1 MRYSS
6 AFRNNVIR
14 KVIPPENRPVG
25 EVSKEYGVSVQTIQ
39 NWLEKLK
46 DGTLEKDGVEL
57 SPGSRS
63 VQERFRILMESKSIP
78 EAEFGEWLRRNGL
91 HSEHLSLWEQELNML
106 INDKTDKTVA
116 RIKELEQE
124 NKRLKKELY
133 RKEKALAE
141 TAALLTLKKKANAIW
156 GDGEDD

>member
-14 KVIPPENRPVG
+14 KVIPPENRPMA

-39 NWLEKLK
+39 YWLGKLK
-46 DGTLEKDGVEL
+46 DGTLEKDGAEL
-57 SPGSRS
+57 SPGNRS
-63 VQERFRILMESKSIP
+63 TQEKFRILLESKSIP
-78 EAEFGEWLRRNGL
+78 EAEFGEWLRKNGL
-91 HSEHLSLWEQELNML
+91 HSEHLPLWEQELNMT
-106 INDKTDKTVA
+106 INDKTDKTAA

-156 GDGEDD
+156 GDGEED